1 MPTLNSCSV
10 GAAGDLLLL
19 SFDVPVT
26 GVDAV
31 EYAIDGQIAHALS
44 AATPTGDD
52 PGTDF
57 VMTVDPPLFE
67 GEVAVLAYY
76 GPDTVDAQD
85 PPVPLD
91 TFSGRFVDNAS
102 TVPPPDFPPAAPT
115 SLAAVGLAAVGLDA
129 RVRLTW
135 NPNAEPDLATY
146 TVYRSDALSGP
157 YVAIS
162 TTGATSYVDD
172 NGPVNGVWSYYRLSA
187 TDAGGHESAL
197 SDAVGA
203 APSAP
208 APTVAY
214 PRLSLGLSEER
225 DADARERAPV

>member
-1 MPTLNSCSV
+1 MPALVTCSV
-10 GAAGDLLLL
+10 GDTGDLLHLA
-19 SFDVPVT
+19 FDVPVT
-26 GVDAV
+26 GVADA
-31 EYAIDGQIAHALS
+31 EYALDGEIAHALS

-67 GEVAVLAYY
+67 GETAVLAYY

-115 SLAAVGLAAVGLDA
+115 GLAAVGEDA
-129 RVRLTW
+129 RVQLTW
-135 NPNAEPDLATY
+135 DANAEPDLATY

-157 YVAIS
+157 YVAIA
-162 TTGATSYVDD
+162 TTAATSYLDD
-172 NGPVNGVWSYYRLSA
+172 NGPANGVWSYYKVSA

-197 SDAVGA
+197 SDAAGA
-203 APSAP
+203 TPSAP
-208 APTVAY
+208 APTVAC
-214 PRLSLGLSEER
+214 PRLSLGLSLSL
-225 DADARERAPV
+225 

>member
-1 MPTLNSCSV
+1 MPTLNTCSV
-10 GAAGDLLLL
+10 GASGDLLLL
-19 SFDVPVT
+19 TFDEPVT

-31 EYAIDGQIAHALS
+31 EYALDGEIAHALS

-102 TVPPPDFPPAAPT
+102 TVPPPDFPPAPPT
-115 SLAAVGLAAVGLDA
+115 GLAAVGGDA
-129 RVRLTW
+129 RIRLTW
-135 NPNAEPDLATY
+135 NPNAEPDLAAY
-146 TVYRSDALSGP
+146 TVYRSDALSGD
-157 YVAIS
+157 YVAIA
-162 TTGATSYVDD
+162 TTGATSHLDD
-172 NGPVNGVWSYYRLSA
+172 NGPVNGVWSYYKLSA

-197 SDAVGA
+197 SAAVGA
-203 APSAP
+203 APTAP
-208 APTVAY
+208 CPLS
-214 PRLSLGLSEER
+214 RMSLGLSLGL
-225 DADARERAPV
+225 